1 MNNRYIRPLAG
12 ATFLLLGIALIP
24 ALLRSVSILISEAST
39 SQIVVWL
46 ALATGF
52 AFWQWK
58 FTEALIAAFP
68 YARKTLSKLI
78 ERLRR

>member
-1 MNNRYIRPLAG
+1 MNGKYIRPLVG
-12 ATFLLLGIALIP
+12 ATFFFLGIALIP
-24 ALLRSVSILISEAST
+24 ALLRSVSILISEASPW
-39 SQIVVWL
+39 QFVVWL
-46 ALATGF
+46 ALATSF

-68 YARKTLSKLI
+68 YARHTLSKLI

>member
-1 MNNRYIRPLAG
+1 MNKRYIRPLVG
-12 ATFLLLGIALIP
+12 ATFFLMGITLIP
-24 ALLRSVSILISEAST
+24 ALLRSMSILISEASPW
-39 SQIVVWL
+39 QIVGWL

-52 AFWQWK
+52 ALWQWK
-58 FTEALIAAFP
+58 FTEALIAALP

>member
-1 MNNRYIRPLAG
+1 MNNKYIRPLVG
-12 ATFLLLGIALIP
+12 ATFFLMGIALIP
-24 ALLRSVSILISEAST
+24 ALLRSVSILISEASP

-68 YARKTLSKLI
+68 YFMKTASKLI
-78 ERLRR
+78 KQLWK